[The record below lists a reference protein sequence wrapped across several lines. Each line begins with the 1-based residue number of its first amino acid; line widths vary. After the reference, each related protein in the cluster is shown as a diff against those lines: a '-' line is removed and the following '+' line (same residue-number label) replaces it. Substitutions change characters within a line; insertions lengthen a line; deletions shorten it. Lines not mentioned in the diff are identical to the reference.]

1 VILLEELISALV
13 RKAGWRDIDAR
24 TVMAVDFS
32 AGGPW
37 QQNVMT
43 ALSAIPDLIPEPQGG
58 ANCGT

>member
-1 VILLEELISALV
+1 MPEELISALV
-13 RKAGWRDIDAR
+13 RTTDWRDIDVR
-24 TVMAVDFS
+24 TVMAADFS

-43 ALSAIPDLIPEPQGG
+43 ALSAIPDLIPEPQDG

>member
-1 VILLEELISALV
+1 MPEELISALV
-13 RKAGWRDIDAR
+13 RTTDWRDIDVR
-24 TVMAVDFS
+24 TVMAADFS